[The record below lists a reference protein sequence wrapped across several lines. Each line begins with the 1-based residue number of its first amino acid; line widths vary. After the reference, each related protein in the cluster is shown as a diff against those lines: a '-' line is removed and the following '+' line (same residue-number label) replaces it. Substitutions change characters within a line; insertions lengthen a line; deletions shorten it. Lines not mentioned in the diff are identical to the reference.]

1 MRSAFPNLTG
11 RLALAALLL
20 LLPATILPEK
30 KMTPTF
36 QTLLDRS
43 RRFTLPNG
51 LRVVFLQRGDAPV
64 AALYLK
70 IRAGGSDESPED
82 TGIAHMLEHMLFK
95 GTKIQGTL
103 DYEAEA
109 RYLEIIDR
117 WAMKYDR
124 SRRELEAAQAD
135 RAAPEKIE
143 ELTRRVEKWRNRMDL
158 IQSDVAKFRVPDEDS
173 LLYSLNGERGYNAY
187 TNRDLTSYLVELPS
201 NRIEVWA
208 RIESDRFKNPVL
220 REFYTERDVV
230 SEERRMRV
238 ENVGS
243 SLLMEKFLEEVY
255 GDHPYGP
262 SLIGPMEKILYFN
275 RPQAARFYQEHY
287 GPDNAVIAV
296 VGRFDEAE
304 VKGLIEKYFGDWQPR
319 KKHGSEK
326 PGSKHDTIPE
336 AKPQLRRVDVDVRHP
351 GSPAMFMAW
360 FKPPFPHTDDLKL
373 EVLARILAG
382 SEETRLYR
390 RLVLKD
396 KIAAAVNIYSGFP
409 GERYTNMFFLS
420 AVPVLP
426 PQAMSDEAAVAQG
439 YDRIEMAVFEEIE
452 RIVRE
457 GVTDEE
463 VSRVKKGIATELVQ
477 GFQSNGNLAD
487 SLTYYETITG
497 DYRDTF
503 LNYDKLNTITA
514 ADVKAV
520 AAQYLKRDIRMMGRL
535 LPPPAQNNEA
545 PANGEKEAR

>member
-1 MRSAFPNLTG
+1 MRSVSIKG
-11 RLALAALLL
+11 RYALAALLL
-20 LLPATILPEK
+20 FLPAPILPEK

-51 LRVVFLQRGDAPV
+51 LRVIFLQRGDAPV
-64 AALYLK
+64 AALYIK

-103 DYEAEA
+103 NYQAEA

-135 RAAPEKIE
+135 GATPEKIE
-143 ELTRRVEKWRNRMDL
+143 ELTRRVEKWRKRLDL

-230 SEERRMRV
+230 AEERRMRV

-255 GDHPYGP
+255 GDHPYGA

-296 VGRFDEAE
+296 VGRFDEEE
-304 VKGLIEKYFGDWQPR
+304 VRGLIEKYFGDWQPR
-319 KKHGSEK
+319 KKHSSENSR
-326 PGSKHDTIPE
+326 SKEVAGI
-336 AKPQLRRVDVDVRHP
+336 KPQLRRVDVDVHHS
-351 GSPAMFMAW
+351 GSPVMYMGW

-396 KIAAAVNIYSGFP
+396 KIAAAVNIYPNFP

-420 AVPVLP
+420 AIPVLP
-426 PQAMSDEAAVAQG
+426 PQAMNDEASVAQG
-439 YDRIEMAVFEEIE
+439 YDRIEAAVFEEIE
-452 RIVRE
+452 RIARE
-457 GVTDEE
+457 GVTEEE
-463 VSRVKKGIATELVQ
+463 VLRVKKGIATELVQ

-487 SLTYYETITG
+487 SLSYYETITG
-497 DYRDTF
+497 DYRNTF
-503 LNYDKLNTITA
+503 LNYDKLNAITA
-514 ADVKAV
+514 ADVKTV
-520 AAQYLKRDIRMMGRL
+520 ALQYLKRNIRMMGRL
-535 LPPPAQNNEA
+535 LPPHAQNSEV
-545 PANGEKEAR
+545 PAAGKKERR

>member
-1 MRSAFPNLTG
+1 MRSAFFSIKG
-11 RLALAALLL
+11 RHALAALLL

-51 LRVVFLQRGDAPV
+51 LRVIFLQRGDAPV
-64 AALYLK
+64 AALYIK

-103 DYEAEA
+103 NYQAEA

-135 RAAPEKIE
+135 GAAPEKIE
-143 ELTRRVEKWRNRMDL
+143 ELTRRVEKWRKRLDL

-230 SEERRMRV
+230 AEERRMRV

-255 GDHPYGP
+255 GDHPYGK
-262 SLIGPMEKILYFN
+262 SLIGPTEKILYFN

-296 VGRFDEAE
+296 VGRFDEEE
-304 VKGLIEKYFGDWQPR
+304 VKGLIEKYFGDWQMR
-319 KKHGSEK
+319 KKHSSENS
-326 PGSKHDTIPE
+326 GSKEVAGI
-336 AKPQLRRVDVDVRHP
+336 KPQLRRVDVDVHHS
-351 GSPAMFMAW
+351 GSPVMYMGW
-360 FKPPFPHTDDLKL
+360 FKPPFPHTDDLRL

-396 KIAAAVNIYSGFP
+396 KIAAAVNIYPNFP

-426 PQAMSDEAAVAQG
+426 PQAMNDEASVAQG
-439 YDRIEMAVFEEIE
+439 YDRIEAAVFEEIE
-452 RIVRE
+452 RIARE
-457 GVTDEE
+457 GVTEEE

-487 SLTYYETITG
+487 SLSYYETITG
-497 DYRDTF
+497 DYRNTY
-503 LNYDKLNTITA
+503 LNYDKLNAITA
-514 ADVKAV
+514 ADVKTV
-520 AAQYLKRDIRMMGRL
+520 ALQYLKRNIRMMGRL
-535 LPPPAQNNEA
+535 LPPPAQNSEV
-545 PANGEKEAR
+545 PAAGKKERH

>member
-1 MRSAFPNLTG
+1 
-11 RLALAALLL
+11 
-20 LLPATILPEK
+20 
-30 KMTPTF
+30 MTPTF

-43 RRFTLPNG
+43 RHFTLPNG

-64 AALYLK
+64 VALYLK

-95 GTKIQGTL
+95 GTKIQGTI

-124 SRRELEAAQAD
+124 SRKELEEA
-135 RAAPEKIE
+135 RAAGDTSRVEMLE
-143 ELTRRVEKWRNRMDL
+143 RRVAKWKHRLDL
-158 IQSDVAKFRVPDEDS
+158 IQSDAARFRVPDEDS

-187 TNRDLTSYLVELPS
+187 TNRDLTSYLVELPA

-238 ENVGS
+238 DNVGS
-243 SLLMEKFLEEVY
+243 SLLLEKFLEEVY

-262 SLIGPMEKILYFN
+262 SLIGPMSKITYFN
-275 RPQAARFYQEHY
+275 RQQAARFYQEHY

-296 VGRFDEAE
+296 VGRFDEEE

-319 KKHGSEK
+319 KKPSRPVKAEVQK
-326 PGSKHDTIPE
+326 PE
-336 AKPQLRRVDVDVRHP
+336 ARRVDVDVHHA

-360 FKPPFPHTDDLKL
+360 FKPPFPHEDDLRL

-396 KIAAAVNIYSGFP
+396 KIAAAVHIYSGFP
-409 GERYTNMFFLS
+409 GERYTNLFFLS

-426 PQAMSDEAAVAQG
+426 QKAMSDASAVKQS
-439 YDRIEMAVFEEIE
+439 YDRIEQAVFEEIE
-452 RIVRE
+452 RIARE
-457 GVTDEE
+457 GVSEDE

-477 GFQSNGNLAD
+477 SFQSNGHLAD

-503 LNYDKLNTITA
+503 LNYDRLRNITA
-514 ADVKAV
+514 ADVQAV
-520 AAQYLKRDIRMMGRL
+520 AREYLKPETRMIGRL
-535 LPPPAQNNEA
+535 LPPNT
-545 PANGEKEAR
+545 EKVEEAR